1 MEMWMIRRSR
11 LFGRKTRVT
20 FSIAADQ
27 PPGTV
32 SVVGDFNGWE
42 PGRHEL
48 IRRRN
53 GRRSVSVT
61 LTPGVHRFRYLGTG
75 GLWFDEDHADRVD
88 GEGGLLEL

>member
-1 MEMWMIRRSR
+1 MIRRSW

-20 FSIAADQ
+20 FSISADQ

-32 SVVGDFNGWE
+32 SVVGDFNEWE

-48 IRRRN
+48 VRRRN
-53 GRRSVSVT
+53 GTRSVSVT
-61 LTPGVHRFRYLGTG
+61 LTQGVHRFRYLGTG
-75 GLWFDEDHADRVD
+75 GLWFDEEHADRLD